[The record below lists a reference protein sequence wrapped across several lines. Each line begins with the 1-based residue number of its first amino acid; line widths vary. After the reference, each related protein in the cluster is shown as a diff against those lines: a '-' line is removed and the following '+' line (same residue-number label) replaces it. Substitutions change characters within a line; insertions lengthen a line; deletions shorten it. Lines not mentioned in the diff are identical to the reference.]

1 MIEAMTFLE
10 IMQSWQREELIVA
23 RLRRRRRRRR
33 DSLTFGA
40 LHLVGGV

>member
-1 MIEAMTFLE
+1 MIEAMTLLE
-10 IMQSWQREELIVA
+10 IMQRWQREELIVA
-23 RLRRRRRRRR
+23 RLRLRPRR